1 MASKSNNLKVSFEG
15 GHINAY
21 NGVDHFAKFTQPL
34 TTVTKRKD
42 LKSNKVKSKT
52 TTNTNNSNNKTK
64 KYNHV
69 IKTKKGQTY
78 VITHDGKVYGED
90 PNSGMYKAN
99 GPVKGA
105 EDNYKVITGR
115 RETTI
120 GKTPDYVK
128 KHFKG
133 KSVVRYNTI
142 DDFRKYTGT
151 SYNPNDFNVKKSAS
165 TTNKNNNNKVNNNI
179 STNNNNKV
187 NKNISSNNTSSKSN
201 KTTATNTNNISTNKT
216 VTRTNNIST
225 NKTPK
230 RINNSNNLKVSSSD
244 PNGNYEI
251 KRGDSL
257 WKIAHD
263 NGISLNELMKQN
275 PQIKNINQIIHPGDR
290 INVNNTSN
298 NTNINNSESTTVKS
312 KPNLDDIVL
321 DDSKMDLSINTT
333 PKEEDLKMP
342 DKISPIAYNYK
353 KKKNK

>member
-1 MASKSNNLKVSFEG
+1 MASKNNNLKVSFEG

-21 NGVDHFAKFTQPL
+21 NGVDHFAKYTQPL
-34 TTVTKRKD
+34 TTFTKRKD
-42 LKSNKVKSKT
+42 LKSNKVKPKT

-105 EDNYKVITGR
+105 EDNYKVITGSK
-115 RETTI
+115 ETVI

-133 KSVVRYNTI
+133 KSVVQYKTI

-151 SYNPNDFNVKKSAS
+151 SYNPNDFNVQKSAS
-165 TTNKNNNNKVNNNI
+165 TTKNNNNKVNK
-179 STNNNNKV
+179 STN
-187 NKNISSNNTSSKSN
+187 SNNTSNRINKS
-201 KTTATNTNNISTNKT
+201 TTLTSNTSI
-216 VTRTNNIST
+216 
-225 NKTPK
+225 NKTPKRINNSNNTSK

-290 INVNNTSN
+290 INVNNTSS
-298 NTNINNSESTTVKS
+298 NTNIDNSESSNTVKS

-333 PKEEDLKMP
+333 PTKEDLKMP

>member
-1 MASKSNNLKVSFEG
+1 MASNSNNLKISFEG

-21 NGVDHFAKFTQPL
+21 NGVDHFKKFTQPL
-34 TTVTKRKD
+34 TTFTKRKD
-42 LKSNKVKSKT
+42 LKSNKVKPKT

-78 VITHDGKVYGED
+78 VITYDGKVYGED
-90 PNSGMYKAN
+90 PNSGMYKSY
-99 GPVKGA
+99 GPAKGA
-105 EDNYKVITGR
+105 EDNYRVITGR

-133 KSVVRYNTI
+133 KSVVQYSTI

-151 SYNPNDFNVKKSAS
+151 SYNPNDFNVQKSAS
-165 TTNKNNNNKVNNNI
+165 TINK
-179 STNNNNKV
+179 NNNNKV

-201 KTTATNTNNISTNKT
+201 KTKA
-216 VTRTNNIST
+216 TRTNNIST
-225 NKTPK
+225 NKTAT

-290 INVNNTSN
+290 INVNNTSS
-298 NTNINNSESTTVKS
+298 NTNINNSESSTTVKS
-312 KPNLDDIVL
+312 KPNLDNIVL
-321 DDSKMDLSINTT
+321 DDSKMNLSINTT
-333 PKEEDLKMP
+333 PTEEDLKMP

>member
-21 NGVDHFAKFTQPL
+21 NGVDHFAQFNQPL
-34 TTVTKRKD
+34 TTFTKRKD
-42 LKSNKVKSKT
+42 LKSNKVKPKT

-99 GPVKGA
+99 APVKGA

-115 RETTI
+115 RETIT

-133 KSVVRYNTI
+133 KSVVQYKTI

-151 SYNPNDFNVKKSAS
+151 SYNPNDFNVQKSAS
-165 TTNKNNNNKVNNNI
+165 TTNK
-179 STNNNNKV
+179 NNNNKV

-201 KTTATNTNNISTNKT
+201 KTTAT
-216 VTRTNNIST
+216 RTNNIST
-225 NKTPK
+225 NKTSK

-290 INVNNTSN
+290 INVNNTSS
-298 NTNINNSESTTVKS
+298 NTNIDNSESSNTVKS

-333 PKEEDLKMP
+333 PTKEDLKMP

>member
-1 MASKSNNLKVSFEG
+1 MASKNNNLKVSFEG

-21 NGVDHFAKFTQPL
+21 NGVDHFAQFTQPL
-34 TTVTKRKD
+34 TTFTKRKD
-42 LKSNKVKSKT
+42 LKSNKVKPKT

-99 GPVKGA
+99 GSVKGA

-133 KSVVRYNTI
+133 KSVVQYKTI

-151 SYNPNDFNVKKSAS
+151 SYNPNDFNVQKSAS
-165 TTNKNNNNKVNNNI
+165 TTKNNNNKVNK
-179 STNNNNKV
+179 STN
-187 NKNISSNNTSSKSN
+187 SNNTSNKINKSTTLTSNTSINETPKRINKSN
-201 KTTATNTNNISTNKT
+201 NTS
-216 VTRTNNIST
+216 
-225 NKTPK
+225 K

-290 INVNNTSN
+290 INVNNTSS
-298 NTNINNSESTTVKS
+298 NTNIDNSESSTTVKS

-342 DKISPIAYNYK
+342 DKISPIVYNYK

>member
-21 NGVDHFAKFTQPL
+21 NGVDHFAQFTQPL
-34 TTVTKRKD
+34 TTFTKRKD
-42 LKSNKVKSKT
+42 LKSNKVKPKT

-120 GKTPDYVK
+120 GKTPNYVK

-151 SYNPNDFNVKKSAS
+151 SYNPNDFNVQKSAS
-165 TTNKNNNNKVNNNI
+165 TTNK
-179 STNNNNKV
+179 NNNNKV
-187 NKNISSNNTSSKSN
+187 NKNISSNNTSNKSN
-201 KTTATNTNNISTNKT
+201 KTTA
-216 VTRTNNIST
+216 TRTNNIST
-225 NKTPK
+225 NKTSK

-244 PNGNYEI
+244 PNGNYQI

-290 INVNNTSN
+290 INVNNTSS
-298 NTNINNSESTTVKS
+298 NTNIDNSESSTTVKS

-321 DDSKMDLSINTT
+321 DDSKMNLSINTT

>member
-21 NGVDHFAKFTQPL
+21 N
-34 TTVTKRKD
+34 
-42 LKSNKVKSKT
+42 
-52 TTNTNNSNNKTK
+52 KTK

-78 VITHDGKVYGED
+78 YITHDGKVYGED

-115 RETTI
+115 RETIT

-151 SYNPNDFNVKKSAS
+151 SYNPNDFNVQKSTS
-165 TTNKNNNNKVNNNI
+165 TTK
-179 STNNNNKV
+179 NNNNKV
-187 NKNISSNNTSSKSN
+187 NKNISSNNTSSKPN
-201 KTTATNTNNISTNKT
+201 RTTA
-216 VTRTNNIST
+216 TRTNNIST
-225 NKTPK
+225 NKTSK

-244 PNGNYEI
+244 SNGNYEI

-275 PQIKNINQIIHPGDR
+275 PQIKNVNQIIHPGDR
-290 INVNNTSN
+290 INVNNTSS
-298 NTNINNSESTTVKS
+298 NTNIDNSESSTTVKS

-321 DDSKMDLSINTT
+321 DDSKMNSSINTT
-333 PKEEDLKMP
+333 STKEDLKIP

>member
-1 MASKSNNLKVSFEG
+1 MASKNNNLKVSFEG

-21 NGVDHFAKFTQPL
+21 NGVDHFAQFTQPL
-34 TTVTKRKD
+34 TTFTKRKD

-115 RETTI
+115 RETIT

-151 SYNPNDFNVKKSAS
+151 SYNPNDFNVQKSAS

-179 STNNNNKV
+179 S
-187 NKNISSNNTSSKSN
+187 SNNTSSKSN
-201 KTTATNTNNISTNKT
+201 KTTAT
-216 VTRTNNIST
+216 RTNNIST
-225 NKTPK
+225 NKTAK
-230 RINNSNNLKVSSSD
+230 RINNSNNFKVSSSD

-290 INVNNTSN
+290 INVNNTSS
-298 NTNINNSESTTVKS
+298 NTNIDNSESSNTVKS

-333 PKEEDLKMP
+333 PTKEDLKMP

>member
-21 NGVDHFAKFTQPL
+21 NGVDHFAQFTQPL
-34 TTVTKRKD
+34 TTFTKRKD
-42 LKSNKVKSKT
+42 LKSNKVKPKT

-105 EDNYKVITGR
+105 ENNYKVITGK

-151 SYNPNDFNVKKSAS
+151 SYNPNDFNVQKSAS
-165 TTNKNNNNKVNNNI
+165 TTKK
-179 STNNNNKV
+179 NNNNKV

-201 KTTATNTNNISTNKT
+201 KTTAT
-216 VTRTNNIST
+216 RTNNIST
-225 NKTPK
+225 NKTSK
-230 RINNSNNLKVSSSD
+230 RINNSNNLKVNSSD

-290 INVNNTSN
+290 INVNNTSS
-298 NTNINNSESTTVKS
+298 NTNIDNSESTTIKS

>member
-1 MASKSNNLKVSFEG
+1 MVSKSNNLKVSFEG

-21 NGVDHFAKFTQPL
+21 NGVDHFAQFTQPL
-34 TTVTKRKD
+34 TTFTKRKD
-42 LKSNKVKSKT
+42 LKSNKVKPKT

-78 VITHDGKVYGED
+78 VITHDGKVYGEN

-105 EDNYKVITGR
+105 EDNYKVITGNK
-115 RETTI
+115 ETVI
-120 GKTPDYVK
+120 GKTPNYVK

-133 KSVVRYNTI
+133 KSVVQYKTI

-151 SYNPNDFNVKKSAS
+151 SYNPNDFNVQKSTS
-165 TTNKNNNNKVNNNI
+165 TTKNNNNKVNKSNN
-179 STNNNNKV
+179 
-187 NKNISSNNTSSKSN
+187 SNNTSNRINKS
-201 KTTATNTNNISTNKT
+201 TTLSSNTSI
-216 VTRTNNIST
+216 
-225 NKTPK
+225 NKTPKRINNSNNTSK

-290 INVNNTSN
+290 INVNNTSS
-298 NTNINNSESTTVKS
+298 NTNIDNSESSTTVKS

-333 PKEEDLKMP
+333 ATKEDLKMP